1 MTYSYLDNV
10 RASATIEGPSTGAKV
25 FRWMVGLL
33 AIGHGLV
40 HVMGPIQIWGIA
52 DIQSLSGSPALAVG
66 DTTTRILALMWLG
79 AMIVLLIAGLG
90 ALTGHSWWPRWA
102 LSGAIL
108 SQLVIAM
115 WWSDA
120 ATGTIPNIL
129 IAAAAVWVDR
139 VDPLLD
145 SEFV

>member
-1 MTYSYLDNV
+1 MAYSYLDDV
-10 RASATIEGPSTGAKV
+10 RASATIEEPSTSARV

-33 AIGHGLV
+33 AIGHALI

-52 DIQSLSGSPALAVG
+52 DVQGLSGSPVLAVDG
-66 DTTTRILALMWLG
+66 TTTRILAAMWLG

-90 ALTGHSWWPRWA
+90 ALTGQAWWPRFA
-102 LSGAIL
+102 LFGAIL
-108 SQLVIAM
+108 SQLVIAI

-129 IAAAAVWVDR
+129 IAAAALWVDR

-145 SEFV
+145 SELV

>member
-1 MTYSYLDNV
+1 MAYSYLDDV

-40 HVMGPIQIWGIA
+40 HVIGPIQIWGIA
-52 DIQSLSGSPALAVG
+52 DIQGMSGIPALAVDG
-66 DTTTRILALMWLG
+66 TTTRILALMWFG
-79 AMIVLLIAGLG
+79 AMIVLLVAGLG
-90 ALTGHSWWPRWA
+90 ALTGRPWWPRWA

-115 WWSDA
+115 WWGDA

-129 IAAAAVWVDR
+129 IAAAAIWVDR

>member
-1 MTYSYLDNV
+1 
-10 RASATIEGPSTGAKV
+10 
-25 FRWMVGLL
+25 
-33 AIGHGLV
+33 
-40 HVMGPIQIWGIA
+40 MGPIQIWGLA
-52 DIQSLSGSPALAVG
+52 DIQGLSGSPALSVG
-66 DTTTRILALMWLG
+66 ATTTRILAVMWLG

-90 ALTGHSWWPRWA
+90 ALTGHSWWPLWA
-102 LSGAIL
+102 LFGAIL

-129 IAAAAVWVDR
+129 IAAAAVWVER
-139 VDPLLD
+139 IDPLLD